1 MHSKRLKKLCLI
13 RHFIVLVAVVLLE
26 KGFCYPRGRRHHN
39 LVPRVAQPLLLLSR
53 TFYERSN
60 SGYAMKPKKKK
71 KNSKTTNRHQNAV
84 EYIAG
89 KSFLFISF
97 KKK

>member
-1 MHSKRLKKLCLI
+1 MGLI
-13 RHFIVLVAVVLLE
+13 S
-26 KGFCYPRGRRHHN
+26 GY
-39 LVPRVAQPLLLLSR
+39 
-53 TFYERSN
+53 N
-60 SGYAMKPKKKK
+60 SGYAMKP

>member
-1 MHSKRLKKLCLI
+1 MYSTVFWCL
-13 RHFIVLVAVVLLE
+13 FVVLL
-26 KGFCYPRGRRHHN
+26 FFLAI
-39 LVPRVAQPLLLLSR
+39 LVNHFYSFQR
-53 TFYERSN
+53 TKWLRN
-60 SGYAMKPKKKK
+60 KAKKT
-71 KNSKTTNRHQNAV
+71 SKTTNRHQNAV